1 MLLRQE
7 MQAVLDRHTQTMA
20 NGDKT
25 IWMHYVRKELEN
37 EWALD
42 ELQVQR
48 TIYDMQDEGLLG
60 L

>member
-1 MLLRQE
+1 MLSRQE
-7 MQAVLDRHTQTMA
+7 MQAVLDRHTQKMW

-25 IWMHYVRKELEN
+25 IWMYYVRQDLEI

-48 TIYDMQDEGLLG
+48 VIYDMQDEGLIN
-60 L
+60 

>member
-1 MLLRQE
+1 MLSRQE
-7 MQAVLDRHTQTMA
+7 MQAVLDRHTQTMW

-25 IWMHYVRKELEN
+25 IWMYYVRKDLET

-48 TIYDMQDEGLLG
+48 TIYDMQDEGLIW
-60 L
+60 

>member
-1 MLLRQE
+1 
-7 MQAVLDRHTQTMA
+7 MQTVLDRHTQILC
-20 NGDKT
+20 NGDKS

-48 TIYDMQDEGLLG
+48 VIFDMKDEGLIY
-60 L
+60 

>member
-1 MLLRQE
+1 MLSRQE
-7 MQAVLDRHTQTMA
+7 MQTVLDRHTQILC
-20 NGDKT
+20 NGDKS

-48 TIYDMQDEGLLG
+48 VIFDMKDEGLIY
-60 L
+60 